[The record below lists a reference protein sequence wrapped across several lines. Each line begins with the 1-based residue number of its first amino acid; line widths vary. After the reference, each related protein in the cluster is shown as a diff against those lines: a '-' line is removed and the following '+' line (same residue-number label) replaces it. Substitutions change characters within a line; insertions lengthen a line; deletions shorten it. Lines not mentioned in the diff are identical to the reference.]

1 MIKTPL
7 PSPRIA
13 PALMLLAVLS
23 LGPAAFAEEGGVY
36 KVPPVA
42 FGVGGLYGVYDFAV
56 EGGDKNDG
64 PGNVESSWSA
74 GGGFVLELMLGKYFG
89 LQTGLWFQHSEY
101 VYEDD
106 FKAFG
111 ENLLLPFYLLTSVNY
126 GRLTLGL
133 LAGVH
138 LAHVTR
144 SEFSGGGMS
153 MDALKYINY
162 EQAGVAGGIEMK
174 LAIFRFVD
182 LFVAVVGER
191 YLTSFYEDETGSPAF
206 LYGATVRGGCMFR
219 TY

>member
-13 PALMLLAVLS
+13 PALMLLAVLF
-23 LGPAAFAEEGGVY
+23 LGPAAFAEEEGVY

-42 FGVGGLYGVYDFAV
+42 FGVGGLYGIYDFAV

-74 GGGFVLELMLGKYFG
+74 GGGFVLELMQGRYFG

-126 GRLTLGL
+126 GRLTLGVL
-133 LAGVH
+133 
-138 LAHVTR
+138 
-144 SEFSGGGMS
+144 
-153 MDALKYINY
+153 ALKTILA
-162 EQAGVAGGIEMK
+162 AGAAMVIGSLLKPTAPPQPGTEPASTAGP
-174 LAIFRFVD
+174 
-182 LFVAVVGER
+182 
-191 YLTSFYEDETGSPAF
+191 PAF
-206 LYGATVRGGCMFR
+206 PSGYGYFLDNLGVGCAFLCVGSSLFCFVGFPF
-219 TY
+219 